1 MTNPEILESSHQY
14 VSMWKVLAGDRPGAD
29 LGEPDGLSMCWADSP
44 FPFWNA
50 LFVTGQIPDAALLRA
65 RLRAASAYMRSKHHA
80 GLVYVY
86 EDQLSGAAR
95 TDLDAI
101 AASEGLTFALDIT
114 GMVGDVLPFDR
125 ITPHLSLQFSR
136 VRDEAALQLY
146 ADINSEGY
154 GFPLDAGRAGLAG
167 STFWKEVAFSYIG
180 YENGRA
186 VSTASAIVNDGQ
198 LYLALVATRPD
209 SQRKGFGE
217 ATVRHALQAA
227 YEATGLTRTTLH
239 ATDAGYPMYQRVGY
253 HRTTKF
259 KTYRPAG

>member
-114 GMVGDVLPFDR
+114 
-125 ITPHLSLQFSR
+125 
-136 VRDEAALQLY
+136 RDEAALQLY